1 MIKYLVTGT
10 GRCGSVYM
18 ARLLT
23 SLGYMCGHESVFD
36 YKELKIAK
44 LRLERKLPLITSKTS
59 KDRNEWFNPQ
69 KMVAE
74 SSYMAAPFLDDPC
87 FDNVKI
93 IHVVR
98 HPLQVVSSH
107 HMDINFFD
115 DTTKNLSD
123 YKNFVFNHLPNLKT
137 IDNKLERACY
147 YYIYWNRMIE
157 DKSKNREYLLH
168 KAENECNQ
176 KLLDFLQIKNVPD
189 NIFNNNKINSW
200 KKRQKD
206 ITLSDIPEGEIK
218 KEFIETMKRYGYI
231 ITML

>member
-36 YKELKIAK
+36 YKELKVAK

-69 KMVAE
+69 QMVAE

-87 FDNVKI
+87 FDNIKI

-115 DTTKNLSD
+115 DTNKNLSD

-176 KLLDFLQIKNVPD
+176 KLMDFLQIKSVPD
-189 NIFNNNKINSW
+189 NIFKNNKINSW